1 MGIGGGLWVVRYR
14 DKASRAMQLPKARTY
29 ALEMVKGIRPERV
42 IPDPIGRLQRL
53 HVEVHEPMPEL
64 AQVWAIETANYPP
77 LYSRPSEPSESPSG
91 DDCPLEFYPDGYPML
106 PDCLRR

>member
-1 MGIGGGLWVVRYR
+1 
-14 DKASRAMQLPKARTY
+14 
-29 ALEMVKGIRPERV
+29 
-42 IPDPIGRLQRL
+42 
-53 HVEVHEPMPEL
+53 MPEM
-64 AQVWAIETANYPP
+64 AQVWAIETADYPP